1 MLAGDGETSTRFEKF
16 HKASD
21 GFDIAGT
28 AGLISASVDTGEMLR
43 KARQPASRKLQRVF
57 DIERTECY
65 CSLFFEKKG
74 LLSLQRTLRT
84 NNMTSRMSEVGYF

>member
-1 MLAGDGETSTRFEKF
+1 MLARDGESSTRFETF

-28 AGLISASVDTGEMLR
+28 AGPSVSVDTGEMLR

-65 CSLFFEKKG
+65 CSLFFERTVSFRCKG
-74 LLSLQRTLRT
+74 HSERTT
-84 NNMTSRMSEVGYF
+84 